1 MRHGEDGYR
10 AARTCA
16 TCCYGFVDKIGSRAF
31 GYRCS
36 VHGDSRCNKRN
47 VCDLHM
53 TDYEEEELCRSNS

>member
-1 MRHGEDGYR
+1 MMYGQDGYR
-10 AARTCA
+10 DARTCSN
-16 TCCYGFVDKIGSRAF
+16 CRFSIFDLIGNVGR

-53 TDYEEEELCRSNS
+53 TYYEEEELCRSNS